1 MKTLILYATRHG
13 CAEKCAAKLGAALHG
28 EVKTAHLKD
37 AGAIDLSDY
46 ETVVI
51 GGSIHAGKIQKV
63 VKSFCAKNL
72 EALKNKRLGLF
83 LCCMEE
89 GPKAEEQFAG
99 AFPEVLIGAAT
110 AKGLFGGEF
119 DFDRMNWLEKA
130 IIKKISK
137 IEASVSK
144 IKEQAILDFA
154 AVLSGPA
161 A

>member
-13 CAEKCAAKLGAALHG
+13 CAEKCAAKLDAALQG
-28 EVKTAHLKD
+28 EATTKNFKD
-37 AGAIDLSDY
+37 AGRIDLADY

-51 GGSIHAGKIQKV
+51 GGSIHAGKVQKV
-63 VKSFCAKNL
+63 VKDYCAKNL
-72 EALKNKRLGLF
+72 EVLKNKRLGLF

-89 GPKAEEQFAG
+89 GPKAEVQFAG

-110 AKGLFGGEF
+110 TKSLFGGEF

-137 IEASVSK
+137 IDASVSK

-154 AVLSGPA
+154 AALNGPA

>member
-13 CAEKCAAKLGAALHG
+13 CAEKCAAKLAAALQG
-28 EVKTAHLKD
+28 EVKTENLKT
-37 AGAIDLSDY
+37 AGAIGLSDF

-51 GGSIHAGKIQKV
+51 GGSIHAGKVQKG
-63 VKSFCAKNL
+63 VKGFCAKNL
-72 EALKNKRLGLF
+72 KVLKGKRLGLF

-99 AFPEVLIGAAT
+99 AFPDDLVRAAT

-137 IEASVSK
+137 IDTSVSK

-154 AVLSGPA
+154 AALNGPVA
-161 A
+161 

>member
-13 CAEKCAAKLGAALHG
+13 CAEKCAMKLGAALQG
-28 EVKTAHLKD
+28 DVKTSNFKD
-37 AGAIDLSDY
+37 AGAIGLVDF

-51 GGSIHAGKIQKV
+51 GGSIHAGKIQKG
-63 VKSFCAKNL
+63 VKDFCAKNL
-72 EALKNKRLGLF
+72 EVLKGKRLGLY

-89 GPKAEEQFAG
+89 GPKAEAQFAG
-99 AFPEVLIGAAT
+99 AFPEVLVRAAM

-137 IEASVSK
+137 IDASVSK
-144 IKEQAILDFA
+144 INEQAIRDFA
-154 AVLSGPA
+154 AALNGPGA
-161 A
+161 

>member
-1 MKTLILYATRHG
+1 
-13 CAEKCAAKLGAALHG
+13 
-28 EVKTAHLKD
+28 VK
-37 AGAIDLSDY
+37 DY
-46 ETVVI
+46 
-51 GGSIHAGKIQKV
+51 
-63 VKSFCAKNL
+63 CAKNL
-72 EALKNKRLGLF
+72 EVLKNKRLGLF

-89 GPKAEEQFAG
+89 GPKAEVQFAG

-110 AKGLFGGEF
+110 TKSLFGGEF

-137 IEASVSK
+137 IDASVSK

-154 AVLSGPA
+154 AALNGPA